1 MATLESIDE
10 VLATHQPALPSTRLS
25 MVEQTLTRLLLFLVI
40 GVAIGLL
47 LLPEA
52 IWDDG
57 LRPIIWEPI
66 QQDAGA
72 QGDAGYSYQN
82 TAIYTFGL
90 LASVV
95 VFQAL
100 FRTLQLPADDKMMIA
115 LIAWVCLA
123 PILRVLEDAD
133 FFPSS
138 IDWLL
143 ISPIIHLH
151 LAVWLIGIG
160 IVSHLVGKKW
170 DDVAGDYGELN
181 IRIRLVPLLCLA
193 LLFMWALLFRPGY
206 TEHDMGMAWV
216 YIGLAIGFAS
226 LIFSFHATRDW
237 PTITRS
243 LLSFAVGACFVGLGH
258 WAQLAATPWLQESGR
273 LPNDV
278 VFWPSLVVL
287 GIPGLICVALY
298 RIGKDDARQLK
309 LTGFE
314 AGVLP
319 EGVSIKSWETEEK
332 VVANHPIEQLS
343 NKALLA
349 SPLVLAM
356 IFGQLCDGFATMV
369 GIDYFGYSE
378 KHPLSDAVI
387 QYGGGISDSLGWDV
401 EGAWLFA
408 IVKAILVGTI
418 AYIFL
423 EMRVENRQKHLR
435 LLIVLAVL
443 IVGLAPGIRDIGRL
457 MLGV

>member
-10 VLATHQPALPSTRLS
+10 VLGTHQPALPSTRLS
-25 MVEQTLTRLLLFLVI
+25 MVEQTLTRLLLFLLI

-47 LLPEA
+47 LMPET

-100 FRTLQLPADDKMMIA
+100 FRTLQLPADDKMMVA

-170 DDVAGDYGELN
+170 DDVAGDLGELN

-226 LIFSFHATRDW
+226 LIFSFHATRGW
-237 PTITRS
+237 PTLTRG

-273 LPNDV
+273 LPNEV
-278 VFWPSLVVL
+278 VFWPSLIVL
-287 GIPGLICVALY
+287 GIPGIVCVVLY
-298 RIGKDDARQLK
+298 RIGRDDARQLK

-319 EGVSIKSWETEEK
+319 EGISIKSWETEEK

>member
-10 VLATHQPALPSTRLS
+10 VLGTHQPALPSTRLS
-25 MVEQTLTRLLLFLVI
+25 MVEQTLTRLLLFLII

-47 LLPEA
+47 LMPEA

-100 FRTLQLPADDKMMIA
+100 FRTLQLPADDKMMVA

-170 DDVAGDYGELN
+170 DDVAGDLGELN

-216 YIGLAIGFAS
+216 YFGLAIGFAS
-226 LIFSFHATRDW
+226 LIFSFHATRGW
-237 PTITRS
+237 PTITRG

-273 LPNDV
+273 LPNEV
-278 VFWPSLVVL
+278 VFWPSLIVL
-287 GIPGLICVALY
+287 GIPGIVCVVLY
-298 RIGKDDARQLK
+298 RIGRDDARQLK

-319 EGVSIKSWETEEK
+319 EGISIKSWETEEK

-423 EMRVENRQKHLR
+423 EMCVENRQKHLR

>member
-1 MATLESIDE
+1 
-10 VLATHQPALPSTRLS
+10 
-25 MVEQTLTRLLLFLVI
+25 MVEQTLTRLLLFLII

-47 LLPEA
+47 LMPEA

-100 FRTLQLPADDKMMIA
+100 FRTLQLPADDKMMVA

-170 DDVAGDYGELN
+170 DDVAGDLGELN

-216 YIGLAIGFAS
+216 YFGLAIGFAS
-226 LIFSFHATRDW
+226 LIFSFHATRGW
-237 PTITRS
+237 PTLTRG

-273 LPNDV
+273 LPNEV
-278 VFWPSLVVL
+278 VFWPSLIVL
-287 GIPGLICVALY
+287 GIPGIVCVVLY
-298 RIGKDDARQLK
+298 RIGRDDARQLK

-319 EGVSIKSWETEEK
+319 EGISIKSWETEEK

>member
-10 VLATHQPALPSTRLS
+10 VLGTHQPALPSTRLS
-25 MVEQTLTRLLLFLVI
+25 MVEQTLTRLLLFLII

-47 LLPEA
+47 LMPET

-100 FRTLQLPADDKMMIA
+100 FRTLQLPADDKMMVA

-170 DDVAGDYGELN
+170 DDVAGDLGELN

-216 YIGLAIGFAS
+216 YFGLAIGFAS
-226 LIFSFHATRDW
+226 LIFSFHATRGW
-237 PTITRS
+237 PTITRG

-273 LPNDV
+273 LPNEV
-278 VFWPSLVVL
+278 VFWPSLIVL
-287 GIPGLICVALY
+287 GIPGIVCVVLY
-298 RIGKDDARQLK
+298 RIGRDDARQLK

-319 EGVSIKSWETEEK
+319 EGISIKSWETEEK

>member
-40 GVAIGLL
+40 GVTIGLL
-47 LLPEA
+47 LMPEA

-206 TEHDMGMAWV
+206 TEHDMGMRWV

-287 GIPGLICVALY
+287 GIPGLICVTLY
-298 RIGKDDARQLK
+298 RIGRDDARQLK

-319 EGVSIKSWETEEK
+319 EGISIKSWETEEK

>member
-10 VLATHQPALPSTRLS
+10 VLGTHQPALPSTRLS
-25 MVEQTLTRLLLFLVI
+25 MVEQTLTRLLLFLII

-47 LLPEA
+47 LMPEA

-100 FRTLQLPADDKMMIA
+100 FRTLQLPADDKMMVA

-170 DDVAGDYGELN
+170 DDVAGDLGELN

-226 LIFSFHATRDW
+226 LIFSFHATRGW
-237 PTITRS
+237 PTITRG

-278 VFWPSLVVL
+278 VFWPSLIVL
-287 GIPGLICVALY
+287 GIPGIVCVVLY
-298 RIGKDDARQLK
+298 RIGRDDARQLK

-319 EGVSIKSWETEEK
+319 EGISIKSWETEEK

>member
-10 VLATHQPALPSTRLS
+10 VLGTHQPALPSTRLS
-25 MVEQTLTRLLLFLVI
+25 MVEQTLTRLLLFLII

-47 LLPEA
+47 LMPEA

-100 FRTLQLPADDKMMIA
+100 FRTLQLPADDKMMVA

-170 DDVAGDYGELN
+170 DDVAGDLGELN

-226 LIFSFHATRDW
+226 LIFSFHATRGW
-237 PTITRS
+237 PTLTRG

-278 VFWPSLVVL
+278 VFWPSLIVL
-287 GIPGLICVALY
+287 GIPGIVCVVLY
-298 RIGKDDARQLK
+298 RIGRDDARQLK

-319 EGVSIKSWETEEK
+319 EGISIKSWETEEK